1 MFNIDLQLMAP
12 LRKARSGGSIEGS
25 IATREGLCEPR
36 DSIPLPGHFLSSML
50 AAEDANSQ
58 LSVTATMSTACCH
71 VSHHGLQPSG
81 TLSPN
86 KPFLFIHCL
95 GHGVY
100 LQHQRSNEYI
110 PYVQMGDGRVLG
122 QKQGLQNDDVTVNSG
137 KEEDLPE
144 T

>member
-1 MFNIDLQLMAP
+1 MFNTDLQLVAP

-25 IATREGLCEPR
+25 NATREGLCEPR

-58 LSVTATMSTACCH
+58 LSVPATTSTACCH

-86 KPFLFIHCL
+86 KPFLFFHIVL
-95 GHGVY
+95 VMVFTYSTREVTNISLMSRWEMEGS
-100 LQHQRSNEYI
+100 LDRSRDYK
-110 PYVQMGDGRVLG
+110 MMM
-122 QKQGLQNDDVTVNSG
+122 
-137 KEEDLPE
+137 
-144 T
+144 